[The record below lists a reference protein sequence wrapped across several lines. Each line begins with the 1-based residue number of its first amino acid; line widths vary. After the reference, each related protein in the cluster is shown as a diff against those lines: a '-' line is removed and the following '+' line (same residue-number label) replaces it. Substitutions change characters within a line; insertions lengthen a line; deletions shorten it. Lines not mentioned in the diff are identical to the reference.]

1 MSQFE
6 LLGDY
11 VSQPTRA
18 IFALA
23 TIESEK
29 MGDWYIK
36 EVNIG
41 MAQQYD
47 PKYKKINPIGKVP
60 AFRKIEEGKPD
71 LNMFESHAIMR
82 YIV

>member
-1 MSQFE
+1 MSTFE

-29 MGDWYIK
+29 MGDW
-36 EVNIG
+36 
-41 MAQQYD
+41 
-47 PKYKKINPIGKVP
+47 KI
-60 AFRKIEEGKPD
+60 
-71 LNMFESHAIMR
+71 
-82 YIV
+82 